1 MFSLNAAAFAAAAQ
15 VAAVGSAASSSA
27 ANGTS
32 TTSSSISDKKCDVFK
47 NDLSDGIN
55 SANFYAHPPPSSW
68 TEHLPLL
75 GSYHPHATPF
85 GIDSHQP
92 STSGYPMYDQGTFVA
107 PPQHYMTST
116 PTAPPGFV

>member
-1 MFSLNAAAFAAAAQ
+1 
-15 VAAVGSAASSSA
+15 
-27 ANGTS
+27 
-32 TTSSSISDKKCDVFK
+32 
-47 NDLSDGIN
+47 LSDGIN

-116 PTAPPGFV
+116 PTAPPGATKQDDSDLAGEAEDDDMVDEDDEEGLIFKIDDNTNILSIAVREVSHSSH